1 MQPAGQAVISPLLFA
16 SSFPAYVYTLQK
28 TDPHYLSVRI
38 YFFLCSL
45 ASVFWSFYVL
55 QLF

>member
-1 MQPAGQAVISPLLFA
+1 MQPAGQAIISPLLFA

-28 TDPHYLSVRI
+28 TDPHYLSVQI
-38 YFFLCSL
+38 YFLLCSL